1 MERKRLYILCACVL
15 PLMICS
21 GLVYSMFSLYMAE
34 VLGAKKTQIGLIY
47 MVGSLVGLLFAPL
60 IGKLSDRFGRKP
72 IILCSMASFV
82 LIFVLYSIV
91 RGYLVVYPIQI
102 LEGAAWVAIGAAV
115 TAYIADII
123 AAEKRGW
130 AMGVYQQTISVGWVI
145 GPAFGGFLSDIIGF
159 RMIFLLGAILVS
171 IGFILVLLLVKKPR
185 PNEISSCQKGICQEE
200 VKPYSLLYTYMASH
214 LPLYRWSFLT

>member
-34 VLGAKKTQIGLIY
+34 VLGAKRTQIGLIY

-60 IGKLSDRFGRKP
+60 LGKLSDRFGRKP

-82 LIFVLYSIV
+82 LIFILYSMA

-123 AAEKRGW
+123 ATEKRGW
-130 AMGVYQQTISVGWVI
+130 AMGVYQQTVSVGWVI

-159 RMIFLLGAILVS
+159 RTIFLLGAILVG
-171 IGFILVLLLVKKPR
+171 IGFILVLFLVKEPHVTTR
-185 PNEISSCQKGICQEE
+185 
-200 VKPYSLLYTYMASH
+200 
-214 LPLYRWSFLT
+214 